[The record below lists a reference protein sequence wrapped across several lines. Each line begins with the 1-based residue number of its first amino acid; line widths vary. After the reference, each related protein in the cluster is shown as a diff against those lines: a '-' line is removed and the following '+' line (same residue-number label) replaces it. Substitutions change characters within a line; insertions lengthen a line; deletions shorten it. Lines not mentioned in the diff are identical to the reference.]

1 MDIPIKPL
9 VSALP
14 FSLSFLG
21 LTILYPQSPEK
32 QAGKII
38 LRRFSK
44 EQGLNKFPCP
54 VGEGQ
59 RRAGQVPKQKYQP

>member
-1 MDIPIKPL
+1 MDMPIKPL
-9 VSALP
+9 VPVLS

-59 RRAGQVPKQKYQP
+59 RRAGQVPKQKFQP